1 MPHCANGQHSLAGFM
16 HAPEVRVV
24 VTGIPQPSLQVLGRN
39 SVAPRAGLEDREER
53 GFEGFSGLLQH
64 CARCQAGLVT
74 AINALEAA
82 NASIHITQLYDR
94 RNKAAKIDDV
104 VLINLRGKGG

>member
-1 MPHCANGQHSLAGFM
+1 M

-24 VTGIPQPSLQVLGRN
+24 VAEIPQPSLQVLGRN
-39 SVAPRAGLEDREER
+39 SVAPRADLEDREER

-74 AINALEAA
+74 AISALEAA
-82 NASIHITQLYDR
+82 HASIRTTQLYDR